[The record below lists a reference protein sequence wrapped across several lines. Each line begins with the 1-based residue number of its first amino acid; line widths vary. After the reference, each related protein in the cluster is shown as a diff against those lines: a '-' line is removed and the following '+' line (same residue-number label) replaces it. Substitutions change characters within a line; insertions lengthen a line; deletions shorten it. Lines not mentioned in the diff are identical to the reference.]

1 MRSNVDVCFGG
12 GVLNPQ
18 PLDSLVHTPYGF
30 KRMGDIRVGDVVS
43 TVDGGIQQVL
53 AVIDKGVLSCVEFT
67 LDDGRKVRSA
77 LTHTWQVKERHGYI
91 RNVAAQDIINYI
103 NKSEYKTKQHQDKLR
118 IPVVSP
124 VKIVEVSS
132 VTQRSIHP
140 YLLGCLLGDGCLSAH
155 LYRADL
161 GTTDIEIVD
170 RIKELG
176 YDIVKESSNPDS
188 LHYCIRNKEVVEYL
202 KDLGLW
208 GHLSYTKFIPD
219 CYKYAPVKDR
229 LELLKGL
236 FDTDGCC
243 SKTKNKNPRVS
254 YRTVS
259 KRLALDIQ
267 ELIWSLG
274 GKCSIHI
281 TPACVR
287 LQNGKKVNCAESYG
301 LLAWLKDDKDFFY
314 LKRKKDRAITDAER
328 KSKLYV
334 GIKSYKIVKPC
345 EMRCIS
351 VSGEDHL
358 YITDGYIRTHN
369 CGKTFA
375 SVLSTAECSLDPEF
389 RAVFIRKTFTEI
401 TSGGGMYDEFRTI
414 YGDWASYKQS
424 QPPRVTFPSGAYVEF
439 RQVNNEDL
447 KKIQEE
453 WKGSQYTMIYIDEAT
468 SVAFSTF
475 KYLMSRNRSKSRFHP
490 TIKATMNPE
499 RECWIRPFIDWYVGP
514 DGKIIPERDGRV
526 RYFFIYGNDPTDVFW
541 GNTKEEVYRQGKSEI
556 DRKLRALGGDFTYEN
571 LIKSFVFYLGK
582 MSENKA
588 SIGNNMDYAGS
599 VASVGGHQA
608 EQFIEGNWNASSR
621 DESTYVVKPSTI
633 NALPNRERATNG
645 MKYITVDL
653 ADTGSNSTVI
663 CVFDGFHLLDM
674 EILNRSTPRGNA
686 ERVKAVARRHDI
698 ADSHIIYDAQRA
710 AYMIDYIPEAVPYYS
725 FSPSRGIYTRREYK
739 RRKDENYARLIEA
752 VNNGY
757 FSIEP
762 SVADKIF
769 EQTKTGAKTVLQKM
783 CEEGSVILWADDSV
797 SGKKRLATKK
807 EMNSKLGK
815 GESMD
820 IWDACH
826 MLMSAY
832 EQYEFGAELTAG
844 REAVA
849 EEARMYDSDFCDI
862 YDDSTWA

>member
-1 MRSNVDVCFGG
+1 MRQRAFGRTIWVIFADMSETVSKIWSCQPGFQEKFVRSNVDVCFGG

-30 KRMGDIRVGDVVS
+30 KRMGDIRVGDIVS

-53 AVIDKGVLSCVEFT
+53 AVIDRGINKCISFRLA
-67 LDDGRKVRSA
+67 DGRTVRCGM
-77 LTHTWQVKERHGYI
+77 THTFPVMVDMTVGEMSAAAIIRFLSHFRNERIY
-91 RNVAAQDIINYI
+91 
-103 NKSEYKTKQHQDKLR
+103 
-118 IPVVSP
+118 IPVSKSVEKSGENEY
-124 VKIVEVSS
+124 VEVCSWKK
-132 VTQRSIHP
+132 
-140 YLLGCLLGDGCLSAH
+140 
-155 LYRADL
+155 
-161 GTTDIEIVD
+161 TT
-170 RIKELG
+170 
-176 YDIVKESSNPDS
+176 
-188 LHYCIRNKEVVEYL
+188 
-202 KDLGLW
+202 
-208 GHLSYTKFIPD
+208 
-219 CYKYAPVKDR
+219 
-229 LELLKGL
+229 
-236 FDTDGCC
+236 
-243 SKTKNKNPRVS
+243 
-254 YRTVS
+254 
-259 KRLALDIQ
+259 
-267 ELIWSLG
+267 
-274 GKCSIHI
+274 
-281 TPACVR
+281 
-287 LQNGKKVNCAESYG
+287 
-301 LLAWLKDDKDFFY
+301 
-314 LKRKKDRAITDAER
+314 
-328 KSKLYV
+328 
-334 GIKSYKIVKPC
+334 PC
-345 EMRCIS
+345 NMRCIH
-351 VSGEDHL
+351 VSGDDHL
-358 YITDGYIRTHN
+358 YITDNYIQTHN

-514 DGKIIPERDGRV
+514 DGKIIPERDGKV

-725 FSPSRGIYTRREYK
+725 FSQSRGIYTRREYK

-815 GESMD
+815 GDSMD

-849 EEARMYDSDFCDI
+849 EEAQMCGNDYCNI